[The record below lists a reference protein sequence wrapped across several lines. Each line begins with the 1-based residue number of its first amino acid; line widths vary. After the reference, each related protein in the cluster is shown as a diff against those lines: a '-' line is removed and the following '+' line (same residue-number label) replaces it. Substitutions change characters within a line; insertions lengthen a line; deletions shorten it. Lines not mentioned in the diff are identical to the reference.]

1 MQTAIWSYT
10 VLFMRILS
18 TFSLGIPHTM
28 SLKPIAAFFLSISII
43 FNLSAQKT
51 DSLISALDT
60 AKNEGKVKTLNELFR
75 ALLRTD
81 PVRAVSYT
89 REAMNLA
96 NEIGDKKGL
105 AASYNNLGIAYRNQG
120 ALDKALEYYINSL
133 RIYEGLDNKE
143 GIATTK
149 NNISNIYSI
158 KKDYGQA
165 MKYLEESYNLF
176 LELNDQN
183 RIIGSMNN
191 LGNLYSEIQLYEKAM
206 RYFQQ
211 ASQLSEKQGVKFA
224 DPLTNIGNI
233 YFKQNNFQ
241 KAIEHYEKAL
251 ALERNN
257 NNKLGILNV
266 LTNLGITYAKAR
278 QTKLAQKHLDEALA
292 ICAEIQAYSFLPA
305 IYKAIAENY
314 ATDSKWKEAYD
325 AQLRYDE
332 AREKI
337 YGEESSKNIAQMEMI
352 MDFQEKEKEVDMLKQ
367 QSEINSLE
375 LRNRSLFIVLFV
387 LGGLVVLGGFNF
399 YYMNKRRVLR
409 KKPDSATQET

>member
-1 MQTAIWSYT
+1 
-10 VLFMRILS
+10 
-18 TFSLGIPHTM
+18 M
-28 SLKPIAAFFLSISII
+28 SLKPIALFFSLLLLASYV
-43 FNLSAQKT
+43 SAQKT
-51 DSLISALDT
+51 DSLIAALDT
-60 AKNEGKVKTLNELFR
+60 AKNEQKVKTLNELFR
-75 ALLRTD
+75 ALLRND
-81 PVRAVSYT
+81 PVRAVAYT

-206 RYFQQ
+206 KHFQQ
-211 ASQLSEKQGVKFA
+211 ASQLAEKQGLRFA
-224 DPLTNIGNI
+224 DPFTNIGNI
-233 YFKQNNFQ
+233 YFKQNNF
-241 KAIEHYEKAL
+241 KSAVENYEKAL
-251 ALERNN
+251 SMERENG
-257 NNKLGILNV
+257 NKLGILNV
-266 LTNLGITYAKAR
+266 LTNLGITYAKAK
-278 QTKLAQKHLDEALA
+278 QIAKAQKHLDEALV
-292 ICAEIQAYSFLPA
+292 ICGEAQAYSFLPS
-305 IYKAIAENY
+305 IYKAVAENY
-314 ATDSKWKEAYD
+314 ATDGKWKEAYE
-325 AQLRYDE
+325 AQLKYDE

-337 YGEESSKNIAQMEMI
+337 YGEESSRNIAQMEMI
-352 MDFQEKEKEVDMLKQ
+352 MDFQDKEKEIDMYKQ

-375 LRNRSLFIVLFV
+375 LRNRSLFIVLMV

-399 YYMNKRRVLR
+399 YYMNKRRAVK
-409 KKPDSATQET
+409 KKPDASAQPSTRQET